1 MAAVVEAFVDAIS
14 DVVEAV
20 GDVLEDVVE
29 LAEDV
34 VTFVAEN
41 PLLLVAAI
49 AAPYALGAFAA
60 EAGVVG
66 ALEIATAAEAIEV
79 GTAVL
84 EATELATAVASAEV
98 AAATTVIEAGA
109 TIAEATA
116 AATAVAE
123 GATVAEAV
131 TVATGG
137 AVEVSAIA
145 EVATTAA
152 SEVASTS
159 AWETL
164 SQAAQNITTTIGET
178 LAPGADASIQK
189 IIGQVALNTA
199 TNGGDLEKGLEST
212 FLSLGTGF
220 LGSEVASAT
229 GSDLAGRVAANATN
243 QLVRTGDV
251 NLTGLAS
258 GEIGRLVGSE
268 VADET
273 GSNLLGKAATSVTS
287 STLQGK
293 DATTGLLNL
302 GISEGINTLFNAGND
317 LITGAPKAETV
328 SDITGDT
335 SLDDF
340 GPFQDP
346 SRNMVTKIVSDTD
359 DNNLSDV
366 TDVTKSIDVGTVLD
380 EDKTP
385 VGGLAA
391 VTQTPA
397 ITTSDDAGSTAVTA
411 GDTGNSVDRASEV
424 KTINTFM
431 DTLNNQGVDAANDYL
446 KSNNISTNEILNL
459 IGGSQ
464 EWADGMGVRG
474 VIPDDLST
482 LTSVTPATTI
492 IDNLADVTKVTSP
505 VIDTV
510 DDVDVVDLPPVT
522 TGTTTDAITDAITTA
537 TTPATTVTATDED
550 DLQKQIDAIIAPE
563 IIKSTDLVSTD
574 DVLSPS
580 AVTSAVD
587 EVPAGGLNIIQ
598 QTQTDEPKVA
608 PVTGEVKAATTSSN
622 IPLAG
627 SGIVSGLIKSN
638 LTKSLSKA
646 LNPTKKPAGGL
657 KTALKPVMPVK
668 KVAAAPKMDIS
679 KLMPIKRAPVKPTA
693 PKGTLTPVKNIAGLT
708 SMLKKKTG

>member
-1 MAAVVEAFVDAIS
+1 MAAVVEAIVDAVS
-14 DVVEAV
+14 DVIEAV

-34 VTFVAEN
+34 VDFVAEN

-66 ALEIATAAEAIEV
+66 ALEVATAAEAIEV

-84 EATELATAVASAEV
+84 EATEVATAVASAEA

-116 AATAVAE
+116 AASAVAE

-131 TVATGG
+131 TAATGG
-137 AVEVSAIA
+137 AVEASAIA

-189 IIGQVALNTA
+189 TIGQVALNTA

-258 GEIGRLVGSE
+258 GEIGKLVGSE

-273 GSNLLGKAATSVTS
+273 GSNLLGKAASSVTS

-328 SDITGDT
+328 ADITGNTEITD
-335 SLDDF
+335 
-340 GPFQDP
+340 
-346 SRNMVTKIVSDTD
+346 NKNIVSDTGNSVYTASEVKTINTFMD
-359 DNNLSDV
+359 TLNNKGVDAANDYLKSNNISTNEIMNLIGGNQEMADALGLHGFDASSANSLSDV

-385 VGGLAA
+385 IGGLAA
-391 VTQTPA
+391 VTQTPT
-397 ITTSDDAGSTAVTA
+397 ITTSDDTGSTAV
-411 GDTGNSVDRASEV
+411 
-424 KTINTFM
+424 
-431 DTLNNQGVDAANDYL
+431 
-446 KSNNISTNEILNL
+446 
-459 IGGSQ
+459 
-464 EWADGMGVRG
+464 

-482 LTSVTPATTI
+482 VTSVAPATTT

-522 TGTTTDAITDAITTA
+522 TGTTTDAITAA
-537 TTPATTVTATDED
+537 TTPATTVKATDED

-563 IIKSTDLVSTD
+563 IIKSTDLVNTD
-574 DVLSPS
+574 DVLSPKTT
-580 AVTSAVD
+580 AITED
-587 EVPAGGLNIIQ
+587 DVPAGGLNIIQ
-598 QTQTDEPKVA
+598 QTQTDEPKVD

-638 LTKSLSKA
+638 LTKSLSKSLA
-646 LNPTKKPAGGL
+646 PTKKPAGGL

-693 PKGTLTPVKNIAGLT
+693 PKGTLTPVTNIAGLT
-708 SMLKKKTG
+708 SMLKNKG

>member
-189 IIGQVALNTA
+189 TIGQVALNTA

-258 GEIGRLVGSE
+258 GEIGKLVGSE

-273 GSNLLGKAATSVTS
+273 GSNLLGKAASSVTS
-287 STLQGK
+287 STIQGK

-302 GISEGINTLFNAGND
+302 GIGEAVNTAFNAGND
-317 LITGAPKAETV
+317 IITGAPKAETV
-328 SDITGDT
+328 DDIVGKDT
-335 SLDDF
+335 STISNVIDTNKVLD
-340 GPFQDP
+340 
-346 SRNMVTKIVSDTD
+346 
-359 DNNLSDV
+359 
-366 TDVTKSIDVGTVLD
+366 TVLD
-380 EDKTP
+380 DTAGVDTVLDDTTKTP

-391 VTQTPA
+391 VTQTPT
-397 ITTSDDAGSTAVTA
+397 ITTSDDTGSTAV
-411 GDTGNSVDRASEV
+411 
-424 KTINTFM
+424 
-431 DTLNNQGVDAANDYL
+431 
-446 KSNNISTNEILNL
+446 
-459 IGGSQ
+459 
-464 EWADGMGVRG
+464 

-482 LTSVTPATTI
+482 VTSVAPATTI

-505 VIDTV
+505 VINTV
-510 DDVDVVDLPPVT
+510 DDVDVVDLPPVVTGST
-522 TGTTTDAITDAITTA
+522 TPTA
-537 TTPATTVTATDED
+537 TVAATDED
-550 DLQKQIDAIIAPE
+550 DLQKQIDAI
-563 IIKSTDLVSTD
+563 VSSEEKKTPVVEVKD
-574 DVLSPS
+574 DIVSPS
-580 AVTSAVD
+580 AVTSTVD
-587 EVPAGGLNIIQ
+587 EVPVGGLNIIQ
-598 QTQTDEPKVA
+598 QTQTDEPKVD

-638 LTKSLSKA
+638 LTKSLNKSLAPKR
-646 LNPTKKPAGGL
+646 PTGGL
-657 KTALKPVMPVK
+657 KTALKPVAPLK
-668 KVAAAPKMDIS
+668 KAAAPRMDIS

-693 PKGTLTPVKNIAGLT
+693 PKGTLTPVTNIAGLT
-708 SMLKKKTG
+708 SMLKNKG